1 MNRKEHALESTAP
14 LPEQPQGDGEI
25 VPRPFQVGESL
36 PRRMSVMDMCRAFP
50 VDGKTMDRSTFH
62 KHQRAGKFDRFEL
75 RPKIGARAW
84 SGVLVQRYL
93 DCEAGASRFVTVAGR
108 KAS

>member
-1 MNRKEHALESTAP
+1 MSRQQRQLEPAAP
-14 LPEQPQGDGEI
+14 LPEQSQSDREI
-25 VPRPFQVGESL
+25 VLRPFQVGEPL
-36 PRRMSVMDMCRAFP
+36 PRRMSVSDMCRAFSI
-50 VDGKTMDRSTFH
+50 DGRPMDRSTFH

-84 SGVLVQRYL
+84 SGTLVQRHL
-93 DCEAGASRFVTVAGR
+93 DCEDGASRFSMVGGK